1 MEVFGPFLDGYA
13 NVHIQLW
20 ELLRERTFAA
30 LDEHTRRKAAM
41 TRPEEV
47 YERAKIIRETFLAS
61 IGGLPERD
69 CPPDAASYRPAA
81 DLHHMHFPH
90 NRSVPQ
96 SPSYRTYMTLT

>member
-69 CPPDAASYRPAA
+69 CPPEAASYRPAA
-81 DLHHMHFPH
+81 DLIRKPERW
-90 NRSVPQ
+90 RS
-96 SPSYRTYMTLT
+96 SGARRNTAFRGSSAY